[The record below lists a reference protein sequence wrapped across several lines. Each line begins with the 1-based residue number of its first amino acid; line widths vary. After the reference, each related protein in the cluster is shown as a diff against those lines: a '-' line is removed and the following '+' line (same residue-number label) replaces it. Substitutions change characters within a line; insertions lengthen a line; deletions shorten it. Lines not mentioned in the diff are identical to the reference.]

1 MPFSLID
8 TLHNT
13 PIAVVDVET
22 TGASADLGDRVI
34 EIGIVRIER
43 GQKVAEYGQ
52 LIDPQR
58 RINGGVIALTGITHE
73 MVAGQPTFTQQIEP
87 MMNLLQGAAVV
98 GHNIRFDLQFLRKEM
113 RKCGMEMQSALNN
126 APVFDTVRIARRRF
140 GRGGNGLQRLAPRLG
155 VFPSVAHRALDDAQ
169 TTAAVLE
176 KLIEPC
182 GSWSMCLCD
191 LMREQGGPM
200 NLAPAS
206 ARESLLPLELEEAL
220 EQKCCVMMEYLDASE
235 IRTHRVIE
243 PLEVRRKNGELL
255 LVAHCKLRNDRRTF
269 KLERIVQL
277 TRMETT
283 PSPMPP
289 ASAPAGSTSSQ
300 PAQQTLFDLPLLT
313 S

>member
-34 EIGIVRIER
+34 EIGVVRIER
-43 GQKVAEYGQ
+43 GERVAEYGQ

-58 RINGGVIALTGITHE
+58 RINGGVIALTGITHA
-73 MVAGQPTFTQQIEP
+73 MVAGQPTFTQQLEP
-87 MMNLLQGAAVV
+87 MMKVLAGAIVV

-113 RKCGMEMQSALNN
+113 RKCGMELASALSN

-155 VFPSVAHRALDDAQ
+155 IVPNIAHRALSDAQ

-206 ARESLLPLELEEAL
+206 ARENLLPLELEEAL
-220 EQKCCVMMEYLDASE
+220 EQKCCVMMEYLDANE
-235 IRTHRVIE
+235 HRTERVIE

-255 LVAHCKLRNDRRTF
+255 LVAHCQLRNDRRTF
-269 KLERIVQL
+269 KLERIIQL
-277 TRMETT
+277 TRLDRSEKPAPLP
-283 PSPMPP
+283 PSKPLLE
-289 ASAPAGSTSSQ
+289 
-300 PAQQTLFDLPLLT
+300 AQKGLFDLPLT
-313 S
+313 AS

>member
-8 TLHNT
+8 TLHST

-43 GQKVAEYGQ
+43 GERVAEYGQ

-58 RINGGVIALTGITHE
+58 RINGGVIALTGITPA
-73 MVAGQPTFTQQIEP
+73 MVAGQPTFTQQLEP
-87 MMNLLQGAAVV
+87 MMNVLAGAVVV

-113 RKCGMEMQSALNN
+113 RKCGLEMASALND

-155 VFPSVAHRALDDAQ
+155 ITPMVAHRALADAQ
-169 TTAAVLE
+169 TTASVLE

-182 GSWSMCLCD
+182 GSWAICLCD

-200 NLAPAS
+200 NLAPAT
-206 ARESLLPLELEEAL
+206 ARENLLPLELEEAL
-220 EQKCCVMMEYLDASE
+220 EQKCCVMMEYLDANE
-235 IRTHRVIE
+235 HRTHRVIE

-255 LVAHCKLRNDRRTF
+255 LVAHCQLRNDRRTF

-277 TRMETT
+277 TRIEN
-283 PSPMPP
+283 PP
-289 ASAPAGSTSSQ
+289 KPAAPAPSQ
-300 PAQQTLFDLPLLT
+300 PALRAEKGLFDLPLAH